1 MTNRPKNY
9 WGFLNQNATLTA
21 ENLELRRQI
30 DKKDELYQKL
40 KVHLETC
47 QDAYDRDLEM
57 NMREIE
63 TTEFELAFESYLF
76 NTLKLKIR
84 YIHNEGKNVELY
96 GVYLWQDEL
105 RTSPNTTN
113 DVNIISF
120 LTMDTCHEIEVAI
133 FQELEG
139 IPS

>member
-1 MTNRPKNY
+1 
-9 WGFLNQNATLTA
+9 
-21 ENLELRRQI
+21 
-30 DKKDELYQKL
+30 
-40 KVHLETC
+40 
-47 QDAYDRDLEM
+47 
-57 NMREIE
+57 MREIE